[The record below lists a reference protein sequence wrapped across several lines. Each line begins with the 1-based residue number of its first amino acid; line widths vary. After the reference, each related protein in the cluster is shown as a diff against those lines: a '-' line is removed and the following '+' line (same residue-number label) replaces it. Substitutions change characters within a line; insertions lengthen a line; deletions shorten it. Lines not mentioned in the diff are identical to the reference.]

1 MENAPLVDLNNL
13 FDVEEVRLAAEKMMP
28 ENYKAF
34 VNNVGME
41 DTLRS
46 DISAWSELRLR
57 PRALVDVSN
66 IDTQVTVLGKRIAH
80 PIIAAPFV
88 GSSFIHPEGEV
99 ATARASVNA
108 NTIMTLSMNGHRGPE
123 PIGEIAAGN
132 YWQQIYWVQ
141 DRSIVEDV
149 VSRAV
154 ASGASALCLTVDLP
168 VMPSFPRP
176 MREAFFSLFEYWDK
190 EEHKFYVNSD
200 YSDRPFGATFPNP
213 GVTWKDLEWLQGL
226 SKLPL
231 ILKGVIREDDAVRAR
246 DHGVAGLIVS
256 NHAGQGLR
264 YSQPVA
270 HALPAIVEAVGR
282 DIEVFADSGIR
293 TGFDA
298 LRALAL
304 GAKAVL
310 VGRPVLW
317 GLAAGGTQGVERVFE
332 ILQAELAE
340 AMAITGA
347 PTIAAIDRS
356 VLASSF
362 TPRANG

>member
-1 MENAPLVDLNNL
+1 
-13 FDVEEVRLAAEKMMP
+13 
-28 ENYKAF
+28 
-34 VNNVGME
+34 
-41 DTLRS
+41 
-46 DISAWSELRLR
+46 
-57 PRALVDVSN
+57 
-66 IDTQVTVLGKRIAH
+66 
-80 PIIAAPFV
+80 
-88 GSSFIHPEGEV
+88 
-99 ATARASVNA
+99 
-108 NTIMTLSMNGHRGPE
+108 
-123 PIGEIAAGN
+123 
-132 YWQQIYWVQ
+132 
-141 DRSIVEDV
+141 
-149 VSRAV
+149 
-154 ASGASALCLTVDLP
+154 
-168 VMPSFPRP
+168 
-176 MREAFFSLFEYWDK
+176 
-190 EEHKFYVNSD
+190 
-200 YSDRPFGATFPNP
+200 
-213 GVTWKDLEWLQGL
+213 LEWLQGL

>member
-1 MENAPLVDLNNL
+1 MENGPLVDLNNL
-13 FDVEEVRLAAEKMMP
+13 FDIEEVRLAAEKLMP
-28 ENYKAF
+28 ENYKSF

-41 DTLRS
+41 ETLRN
-46 DISAWSELRLR
+46 DIAAWAELNLR
-57 PRALVDVSN
+57 PRALVDVRK
-66 IDTQVTVLGKRIAH
+66 IDTSVTVLGKKISH

-88 GSSFIHPEGEV
+88 GSSFIHSSGEV
-99 ATARASVNA
+99 ATARAAVTS

-123 PIGEIAAGN
+123 PIGEVAAGS

-154 ASGASALCLTVDLP
+154 ASGATALCLTVDLP

-190 EEHKFYVNSD
+190 AEHKFYVNSD

-213 GVTWKDLEWLQGL
+213 GVTWRDMEWLQGL

-270 HALPAIVEAVGR
+270 HALPAIVDAVGS
-282 DIEVFADSGIR
+282 DVEVFADSGIR

-317 GLAAGGTQGVERVFE
+317 GLAAGGTEGVERVFE
-332 ILQAELAE
+332 ILRAELTE

-347 PTIAAIDRS
+347 PTIAEIDRS
-356 VLASSF
+356 VIARPF
-362 TPRANG
+362 GF